1 MQQINCDINNC
12 SHNKS
17 GICHSSRTNIGGI
30 NVSSKSGTWCDSFSD
45 KTLHNGL
52 TNNAIVDNQC
62 DYLTCEVKNCINNA
76 NTLCNLQ
83 YINISGTKSTI
94 YAQTKCSSF
103 YLK

>member
-1 MQQINCDINNC
+1 MQQIYCDINNC

-17 GICHSSRTNIGGI
+17 GICYSSRANIGGV
-30 NVSSKSGTWCDSFSD
+30 NVSSKSGTWCDSFSG
-45 KTLHNGL
+45 KSLHNSI
-52 TNNAIVDNQC
+52 TNNANTNRQC
-62 DYLTCEVKNCINNA
+62 EHITCEVKNCIHNS

-83 YINISGTKSTI
+83 YINISGTKSPI